1 MSMFVLK
8 DEIDFSAY
16 MQETAGGRKI
26 RDSGDY
32 IQELIDAI
40 GTPEA
45 KPFGWSLPW
54 EKCGRSFEY
63 HPGEVTLWAGA
74 NGTGK
79 SLITGQ
85 LALDMVCRREPVVI
99 ASLEMLPKKTLL
111 RMIQQWIGSDPVS
124 YHGMRDAED
133 LLRDLYRDF
142 KAQAGDVL
150 SLYDQVGSI
159 SSDEALAVVRYS
171 ADKLKA
177 RHFVLDSLMKCVK
190 GFDDYNAQKEF
201 VNSLC
206 QVAKDTGMSIHLVAH
221 TKKLADE
228 GKRPNKYDV
237 SGAAAVTDLVDNV
250 MLFWRNKPK
259 EAERRAG
266 GFKLQQEPDAVLM
279 CCKQRENGDEPE
291 FALWYDHDSQS
302 YVESPGAK
310 PIDFASRCV

>member
-1 MSMFVLK
+1 MFVVK

-16 MQETAGGRKI
+16 MQETSGGRKI
-26 RDSGDY
+26 RDVSDY
-32 IQELIDAI
+32 LQEMIDAI

-45 KPFGWSLPW
+45 VPFGWRLPW
-54 EKCGRSFEY
+54 EKCGSLFQY

-85 LALDMVCRREPVVI
+85 IALDMVCRRETVVI
-99 ASLEMLPKKTLL
+99 ASLEMLPKKTLG
-111 RMIQQWIGSDPVS
+111 RMVRQWIGMNPDSFL
-124 YHGMRDAED
+124 GIRDAENT
-133 LLRDLYRDF
+133 LRHLYRDF
-142 KAQAGDVL
+142 QAQAEGHLYV
-150 SLYDQVGSI
+150 YDQVGSI
-159 SSDEALAVVRYS
+159 TADEALAVVRYS

-177 RHFVLDSLMKCVK
+177 KHFVLDSLMKCVK
-190 GFDDYNAQKEF
+190 GTDDYNAQKDF

-206 QVAKDTGMSIHLVAH
+206 QIAKDTGISVHLVAH
-221 TKKLADE
+221 TKKLGDE

-237 SGAAAVTDLVDNV
+237 SGSSSVTDLVDNV

-266 GFKLQQEPDAVLM
+266 GMKLQQEPDAVLM
-279 CCKQRENGDEPE
+279 CCKQRELGEEPE